1 MHDGMDV
8 WRKDWREE
16 MVWSLKMGVP
26 TLPIRRLVFI
36 LRSFEQIPA
45 TIYRRTLA
53 FLPGSGSQVEC
64 DVTHSKQTS
73 APFLPGS
80 RIATTHSMRRGTS
93 SPFFARSI
101 QSALR
106 NPRTSLQILPRLSAE
121 FFLRLMLDSEKVFL

>member
-80 RIATTHSMRRGTS
+80 RIGAAHPICGGVS
-93 SPFFARSI
+93 SPLFARSI
-101 QSALR
+101 QSAPR
-106 NPRTSLQILPRLSAE
+106 NPRTPLQILPRISAQI
-121 FFLRLMLDSEKVFL
+121 FSLD

>member
-1 MHDGMDV
+1 MYEGADV
-8 WRKDWREE
+8 WREDWRKE

-80 RIATTHSMRRGTS
+80 RIGAAHPICGGVS
-93 SPFFARSI
+93 SPLFARSI
-101 QSALR
+101 QSAPR
-106 NPRTSLQILPRLSAE
+106 NPRTPLQILPRISAQI
-121 FFLRLMLDSEKVFL
+121 FSLD

>member
-1 MHDGMDV
+1 MYEGADV
-8 WRKDWREE
+8 WREDWRKE

-80 RIATTHSMRRGTS
+80 RIGAAHPICGGVS
-93 SPFFARSI
+93 SPLFARSI
-101 QSALR
+101 QSAPR
-106 NPRTSLQILPRLSAE
+106 NPRTPLQILPRISVQI
-121 FFLRLMLDSEKVFL
+121 FSLD

>member
-1 MHDGMDV
+1 MYEGADV
-8 WRKDWREE
+8 WREDWRKE

-80 RIATTHSMRRGTS
+80 RIATYAFNAPRHLFSVFRAKHSVCAAKS
-93 SPFFARSI
+93 SHFSSNPSAPFC
-101 QSALR
+101 R
-106 NPRTSLQILPRLSAE
+106 N
-121 FFLRLMLDSEKVFL
+121 FFYD

>member
-36 LRSFEQIPA
+36 LRSFEQIPV
-45 TIYRRTLA
+45 TINGRTLA
-53 FLPGSGSQVEC
+53 FLPGSGSHSEFA
-64 DVTHSKQTS
+64 VTHSKQTM
-73 APFLPGS
+73 AHFLPGS
-80 RIATTHSMRRGTS
+80 RIATTHSMRRGIS

-101 QSALR
+101 ESALR

-121 FFLRLMLDSEKVFL
+121 NFFTINA

>member
-1 MHDGMDV
+1 MYDRVGV
-8 WRKDWREE
+8 GSKDWRKEI
-16 MVWSLKMGVP
+16 VWRFKMGAPCVP
-26 TLPIRRLVFI
+26 VRRGLVPVSGSFKQI
-36 LRSFEQIPA
+36 LLSS
-45 TIYRRTLA
+45 YRRVLA

-73 APFLPGS
+73 APFLRGS

-121 FFLRLMLDSEKVFL
+121 IFFTINA

>member
-80 RIATTHSMRRGTS
+80 RIGAAHPICGGVS
-93 SPFFARSI
+93 SPLFARSI
-101 QSALR
+101 QSAPR
-106 NPRTSLQILPRLSAE
+106 NPRTPLQILPRISVQI
-121 FFLRLMLDSEKVFL
+121 FSLD

>member
-53 FLPGSGSQVEC
+53 FLPGS
-64 DVTHSKQTS
+64 
-73 APFLPGS
+73 
-80 RIATTHSMRRGTS
+80 RIGAAHPICGGVS
-93 SPFFARSI
+93 SPLFARSI
-101 QSALR
+101 QSAPR
-106 NPRTSLQILPRLSAE
+106 NPRTPLQILPRISVQI
-121 FFLRLMLDSEKVFL
+121 FSLD